1 MNIFLNLL
9 LWANLLWSPP
19 ASPPVA
25 KPHQPVAVI
34 ELFTSQGCS
43 SCPPADAL
51 LNETIRTAN
60 QHGQRVYGLSFHV
73 DYWDRLG
80 WRDPFS
86 QHAFTE
92 RQRQYSR
99 QFAGNTVYTPQA
111 VLNGTQEFVGSNQ
124 RKLNQLL
131 PVSLQQEVPVT
142 VVLDA
147 PTQNAQK
154 LTVPFHLTG
163 NVAGALLNVALVSK
177 TETTRIERGENE
189 GRTLTHNNVVRVFQ
203 TISATANG
211 QASLTLPATFDRAN
225 GAIIAYVQTPKT
237 GAVLGADAVELK

>member
-1 MNIFLNLL
+1 MTVFLNLM
-9 LWANLLWSPP
+9 LWATLNWSP

-51 LNETIRTAN
+51 LNQTIREASQN
-60 QHGQRVYGLSFHV
+60 GQKVYGLSFHV

-131 PVSLQQEVPVT
+131 PVTLQQEVQIT

-154 LTVPFHLTG
+154 ITVPFHLTG
-163 NVAGALLNVALVSK
+163 DLAGAVLNVALVSK

-203 TISATANG
+203 TIPATANG
-211 QASLTLPATFDRAN
+211 QASLTLPAAFDKAN
-225 GAIIAYVQTPKT
+225 GAIIAYLQAPKT
-237 GAVLGADAVELK
+237 GAVLGANAIELK

>member
-1 MNIFLNLL
+1 MNFFFNLL

-51 LNETIRTAN
+51 LNETIRQAN
-60 QHGQRVYGLSFHV
+60 LKGQRVYGLSFHV

-92 RQRQYSR
+92 RQQQYSR
-99 QFAGNTVYTPQA
+99 QFVSSSVYTPQA

-124 RKLNQLL
+124 RVLNQLL
-131 PVSLQQEVPVT
+131 PMTLQQEVPVT
-142 VVLDA
+142 VVLDE
-147 PTQNAQK
+147 PTQNARQ

-163 NVAGALLNVALVSK
+163 NIAGAVLNVALVSK
-177 TETTRIERGENE
+177 TETTHIERGENE

-203 TISATANG
+203 TIQATANG
-211 QASLTLPATFDRAN
+211 QVSLTLPVPFDKAN
-225 GAIIAYVQTPKT
+225 GAIIAYLQTPKT
-237 GAVLGADAVELK
+237 GAVLGANAVELK